1 MTLDRPAE
9 LFTSYDLGVF
19 CMPEFSAYENAKI
32 QNMIINMSRHICSLF
47 VFHSRKSPVLGFWW
61 HICKSCD
68 PHCHS
73 VVFCIDLCAVS
84 ALNFQAIQSEVCIST
99 AKYELSPFF

>member
-47 VFHSRKSPVLGFWW
+47 SIPENPLFWVFGGTSASLVTHTATVLF
-61 HICKSCD
+61 
-68 PHCHS
+68 S
-73 VVFCIDLCAVS
+73 VLTFV
-84 ALNFQAIQSEVCIST
+84 QSQH
-99 AKYELSPFF
+99 